1 METEGTRE
9 NLLPSQKMAVLGE
22 PMQRET
28 GRYLM
33 AGVEDRRRD
42 HELASSFRKLE
53 GMGQVLPAELLGEHY
68 PAGIMIFSSVKL
80 VLHFLTLEVFGNKFI

>member
-1 METEGTRE
+1 MTSAVLSVETERTRE

-33 AGVEDRRRD
+33 AGAEDRRRD
-42 HELASSFRKLE
+42 HEPASAFRKLE
-53 GMGQVLPAELLGEHY
+53 GMDR
-68 PAGIMIFSSVKL
+68 FSLQS
-80 VLHFLTLEVFGNKFI
+80 F